1 MQNKNLG
8 VILIIL
14 SLIVVAL
21 LFVFK
26 AQFQDTFGI
35 HSTASCPHDPEKGE
49 LCPYEKLVTI
59 LPYFYAG
66 ISLLMITTLIGIYLL
81 FCVDFGVIEFY
92 REEF

>member
-8 VILIIL
+8 IVLIVL
-14 SLIVVAL
+14 SLVIIAL
-21 LFVFK
+21 LFIFK

-35 HSTASCPHDPEKGE
+35 HSTEACPHDPAKGE

-66 ISLLMITTLIGIYLL
+66 VSLLIITCLIGIYFPYLVLL
-81 FCVDFGVIEFY
+81 LGN
-92 REEF
+92 